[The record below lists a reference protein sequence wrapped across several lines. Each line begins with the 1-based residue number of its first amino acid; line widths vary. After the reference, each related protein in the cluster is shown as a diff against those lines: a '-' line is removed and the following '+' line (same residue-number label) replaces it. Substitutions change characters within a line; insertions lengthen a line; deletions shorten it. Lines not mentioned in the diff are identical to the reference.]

1 MKDLEK
7 VVTGIIFFLFLGG
20 ILLLSDL
27 SNRKHFRSNSN
38 VKFKIAIVHWIDIST
53 LENVEKGIFKSL
65 EDNGL
70 TIDKN
75 FQADIYKASGDISML
90 NSILKQIQSQNY
102 NLLFVSCTPALQ
114 AAINTIKDIPV
125 IFTAVADPIL
135 AGAGTD
141 FQHHKKNITGVSVNC
156 DFERMCSLITEI
168 APQIKTLG
176 TIYCPGEIIS
186 VKFKE
191 EFEKVASRHGLNVK
205 FFPVNNSTELPDAVL
220 GMTNSSIDAV
230 CQMGDNI
237 MASGVSTLIKGIVNT
252 NIPYFD
258 FNKRPKGSK
267 MESIAQIDVDYYQN
281 GYDAGIQAI
290 DILLN
295 NKNPENI
302 PFQAPSKTY
311 LEINPEKAKQH
322 GIVFNERILKSA
334 DLIFG
339 QKEKFNPAVN
349 IAMVHYVS
357 SPDCDDVT
365 KGILARLKEK
375 GHALNDDFTFDE
387 YNANADF
394 GTLNTIVKVVAE
406 KKYDLIFSTVLAAT
420 MALSS
425 NIKDVPILFTVVAD
439 PVGNGLG
446 VSYIEHQP
454 NITGIDGLSYTD
466 RGLELIST
474 YLPDIKTVATLY
486 CPGEMASLS
495 GLKELEK
502 SCKSKNINLISLP
515 VNSVSEVVDA
525 TTLLCMKNIDAICQL
540 PDNCTIPGFASMVK
554 VTRTQKIPLFCFISS
569 QVEMGAIAAVAGD
582 YLQQGYEIADIGIEV
597 INGKS
602 TAEIPFS
609 RIKFIRTV
617 INPEAANAYGLETPK
632 SMYESADQIIKK

>member
-1 MKDLEK
+1 
-7 VVTGIIFFLFLGG
+7 
-20 ILLLSDL
+20 
-27 SNRKHFRSNSN
+27 
-38 VKFKIAIVHWIDIST
+38 
-53 LENVEKGIFKSL
+53 
-65 EDNGL
+65 
-70 TIDKN
+70 
-75 FQADIYKASGDISML
+75 
-90 NSILKQIQSQNY
+90 
-102 NLLFVSCTPALQ
+102 
-114 AAINTIKDIPV
+114 
-125 IFTAVADPIL
+125 
-135 AGAGTD
+135 
-141 FQHHKKNITGVSVNC
+141 
-156 DFERMCSLITEI
+156 
-168 APQIKTLG
+168 
-176 TIYCPGEIIS
+176 
-186 VKFKE
+186 
-191 EFEKVASRHGLNVK
+191 
-205 FFPVNNSTELPDAVL
+205 
-220 GMTNSSIDAV
+220 
-230 CQMGDNI
+230 
-237 MASGVSTLIKGIVNT
+237 
-252 NIPYFD
+252 
-258 FNKRPKGSK
+258 

-281 GYDAGIQAI
+281 GYDAGLQAI

-295 NKNPENI
+295 NKNPEYI

-322 GIVFNERILKSA
+322 GIVFNDRILKSA